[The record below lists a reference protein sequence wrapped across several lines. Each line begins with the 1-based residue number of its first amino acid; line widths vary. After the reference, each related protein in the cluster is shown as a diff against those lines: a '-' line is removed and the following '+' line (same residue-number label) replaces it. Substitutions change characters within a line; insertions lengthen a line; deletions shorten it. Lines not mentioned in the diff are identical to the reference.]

1 MPSAKWSP
9 TWPDTG
15 RHAPRSRRFASTD
28 DPVTAMTSNRPYLIR
43 AIYEWITDND
53 MTPHLMVDAEHPS
66 AVVPMEF
73 AENGRIVLN
82 VAPQAVHGFQIGND
96 LIRFSARFG
105 GQPFSIELAPQA
117 VVGLFA
123 RENGQGMLFPDEE
136 PADDEDGE
144 SAVDGGGRDAGAGDE
159 DGKKPSR
166 PNLRVIK

>member
-1 MPSAKWSP
+1 
-9 TWPDTG
+9 
-15 RHAPRSRRFASTD
+15 
-28 DPVTAMTSNRPYLIR
+28 MTSNRPYLIR
-43 AIYEWITDND
+43 AIYEWIIDND

-66 AVVPMEF
+66 AIVPLEF

-105 GQPFSIELAPQA
+105 GQPFSVELAPQA
-117 VVGLFA
+117 VIGLFA

-136 PADDEDGE
+136 PTEDEARKSD
-144 SAVDGGGRDAGAGDE
+144 VDGGEGQAGAGDE
-159 DGKKPSR
+159 EGKKPSR